1 MHPIRLQQVC
11 KKFNK
16 NKILNNISLE
26 IKQGEFF
33 ALVGI
38 NGAGKTTLINCL
50 LDFREITA
58 GHIWL
63 FDQPHKQAIA
73 RKNLAFLPEQFVP
86 PYHLTGVDFLSFMAK
101 LYDYPYDF
109 ERVLKTCHT
118 LDLSAAALKKSVRVY
133 SKGMAQKLGL
143 ASCFLSQKSLLI
155 LDEPMN
161 GLDPKARAHV
171 KKHLLHLKTENI
183 SLFFTTHILSDV
195 EALCDRMAI
204 LHKGSLKFVGTP
216 AECCAQFS
224 TQDLEEAFLRCI
236 MPQDEKHL

>member
-1 MHPIRLQQVC
+1 MRLQQVC
-11 KKFNK
+11 KNFNK
-16 NKILNNISLE
+16 NKILDNISFE
-26 IKQGEFF
+26 VRQGEFF

-63 FDQPHKQAIA
+63 FGVPNTQAIA
-73 RKNLAFLPEQFVP
+73 RKHLAFLPEQFVP
-86 PYHLTGVDFLSFMAK
+86 PYHLTGQDFLSFMAK
-101 LYDYPYDF
+101 LYGYPHDL
-109 ERVLKTCHT
+109 EEVLKTCDT
-118 LDLSAAALKKSVRVY
+118 LDLSPVALKKSVRLY

-171 KKHLLHLKTENI
+171 KKYLLDLKTRNT

-195 EALCDRMAI
+195 ESLCDRMAI
-204 LHKGSLKFVGTP
+204 LHEGRFKFVGTP

-224 TQDLEEAFLRCI
+224 THDLEEAFLRCI